1 MARTFVGGA
10 RSVAVAG
17 VAMFVVVGA
26 AACSSSGS
34 SSSTTGAA
42 GATGTTAAKGS
53 LSGTIQVVSDTDL
66 TGAAAFAGIEDLKGE
81 QLAVQQVNSEKYLGS
96 ATISLQSHDTQT
108 NPQTAASLA
117 SQGVADSSVAA
128 ILGPEIAT
136 ESAPMATIAQQA
148 KVPILFTQSGGAGVV
163 IGNDT
168 YRVTALQTSYFDKGL
183 AYLQEQGVK
192 KISTIYNSANST
204 IVTLATQTIP
214 AGAGKYGYQAGPA
227 EAVSYTTED
236 YSGVISKV
244 LASKPDC
251 VAVLVVGAA
260 NPTVVTQLRQAGYTG
275 IILGQQGDDAGT
287 LKPAGAAA
295 KGVVWMTDFSS
306 AAVDQP
312 AAKAFSTAFKAKFG
326 TEPTSFAAEGYD
338 ETWMLARGIKAAGSA
353 QRAAIA
359 AGLATVAKQGFG
371 GAEGQLTFDGNQLV
385 VPGILV
391 GWNGTDE
398 ILEH

>member
-1 MARTFVGGA
+1 MARTRVSGA

-26 AACSSSGS
+26 AACASSAS
-34 SSSTTGAA
+34 SSSAAA
-42 GATGTTAAKGS
+42 GKSG
-53 LSGTIQVVSDTDL
+53 LSGTIQVASDTDL

-81 QLAVQQVNSEKYLGS
+81 QLAVQQVNSEKFLGS

-148 KVPILFTQSGGAGVV
+148 KVPILFTQSGGSGVV
-163 IGNDT
+163 IGNYT

-214 AGAGKYGYQAGPA
+214 AGASKYGYQVGPA

-312 AAKAFSTAFKAKFG
+312 AAKAFTTAFKAKFG
-326 TEPTSFAAEGYD
+326 TEPTSFAAEGFD
-338 ETWMLARGIKAAGSA
+338 ETWMLARAIKEAGSA
-353 QRAAIA
+353 QRTAIQ
-359 AGLATVAKQGFG
+359 AGLAAVAKQGFG
-371 GAEGQLTFDGNQLV
+371 GAEGQLTFDGNQLQ

>member
-1 MARTFVGGA
+1 MARTCAGGA

-17 VAMFVVVGA
+17 VAMFVVVSA
-26 AACSSSGS
+26 AACASSGS
-34 SSSTTGAA
+34 SSSSAVGKS
-42 GATGTTAAKGS
+42 G
-53 LSGTIQVVSDTDL
+53 LSGTIRVISDTDL

-81 QLAVQQVNSEKYLGS
+81 QLAVQQVNSQKYLGS

-117 SQGVADSSVAA
+117 SQGVADSSAAA

-163 IGNDT
+163 IGNYT

-183 AYLQEQGVK
+183 AYLHEQGVK
-192 KISTIYNSANST
+192 KVSTIYNSANST

-214 AGAGKYGYQAGPA
+214 GGAGKYGYQVGPA

-326 TEPTSFAAEGYD
+326 TEPTSFAAEGFD
-338 ETWMLARGIKAAGSA
+338 ETWMLARAIKEAGSA
-353 QRAAIA
+353 QRTAIQ
-359 AGLATVAKQGFG
+359 AGLAAVAKHGFG
-371 GAEGQLTFDGNQLV
+371 GAEGQLTFDGNQLQ
-385 VPGILV
+385 VPGTLV

>member
-1 MARTFVGGA
+1 MARTCVGGA
-10 RSVAVAG
+10 RGMAVAG
-17 VAMFVVVGA
+17 VALFVMVGV
-26 AACSSSGS
+26 AACASSGS
-34 SSSTTGAA
+34 SGSAAA
-42 GATGTTAAKGS
+42 GTGG
-53 LSGTIQVVSDTDL
+53 LSGTIQVASDTDL

-163 IGNDT
+163 IGNYT

-214 AGAGKYGYQAGPA
+214 AGASKYGYQVGPA

-251 VAVLVVGAA
+251 IAVLVVGAA

-306 AAVDQP
+306 AAVDQS

-359 AGLATVAKQGFG
+359 AGLAKVAKQGFG